1 MPATATRNQGKA
13 MFVKELLLDNPYANA
28 QDVVAAWQAAG
39 MEGTISAS
47 LVSKVR
53 SESGLAGNLR
63 GRRRRRTRTVKAAL
77 AGSTRTGKRRGRASR
92 QAADEADG
100 MSQLQTRRR
109 KITFDDLE
117 VDFDRLLLKVVS
129 QGDLTPVED
138 ALRRARRLLY
148 EESSS
153 KA

>member
-1 MPATATRNQGKA
+1 
-13 MFVKELLLDNPYANA
+13 MFVKEVLLDNPHANT
-28 QDVVAAWQAAG
+28 QDVIEAWQAAG

-47 LVSKVR
+47 LISKVR

-63 GRRRRRTRTVKAAL
+63 GRRRRTTRTATAAL
-77 AGSTRTGKRRGRASR
+77 AGTTPTGKRRGRPPK
-92 QAADEADG
+92 QVAAQADG
-100 MSQLQTRRR
+100 MSQVETRRR
-109 KITFDDLE
+109 RNTLDDLE
-117 VDFDRLLLKVVS
+117 VDFDRLLLKVS
-129 QGDLTPVED
+129 GQGNLTRVED